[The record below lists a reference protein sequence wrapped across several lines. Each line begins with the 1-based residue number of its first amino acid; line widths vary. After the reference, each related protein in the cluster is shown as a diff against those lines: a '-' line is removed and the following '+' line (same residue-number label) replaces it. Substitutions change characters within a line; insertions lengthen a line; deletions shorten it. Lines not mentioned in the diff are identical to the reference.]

1 MTENQA
7 DIINGVFF
15 GQAIGDAL
23 GLGTEFLNN
32 AEVKSF
38 YPNGLSIYSEIIQDK
53 HRSRWKI
60 GDWTDDT
67 DQFLCIIDAILESGS
82 INEISFAKEL
92 FKWFKGVPMGIGYT
106 TLKVLNMPEYRSYPH
121 KGAEY
126 VWKFSKCNSASNGA
140 IMRTSALGIWEFWDN
155 EKVIDN
161 TERVCKATHFDPR
174 CVGSCVIITSII
186 SAILREN
193 RFLNFD
199 ELVVIGDKYDNRIKE
214 YIYLA
219 QSKDISV
226 LKLDEINSIGYTLK
240 ALSAGLWAYFNAS
253 SFEDG
258 LLKVVNE
265 GGDADTN
272 AAVACSLLGTKYGFK
287 SIPKI
292 YIDQLLNK
300 KYLFEKVIDFKVEIL
315 KNYH

>member
-1 MTENQA
+1 MTDNQE
-7 DIINGVFF
+7 DIINGIFF

-23 GLGTEFLNN
+23 GLGTEFLDKK
-32 AEVKSF
+32 EVELY
-38 YPNGLSIYSEIIQDK
+38 YPNGLSIYSQIIQDK

-67 DQFLCIIDAILESGS
+67 DQFLCIINAIIESGS
-82 INEISFAKEL
+82 IDEISFAKEL
-92 FKWFKGVPMGIGYT
+92 FKWFKEVPMGIGYT
-106 TLKVLNMPEYRSYPH
+106 TLKVLNMPEYTSYPH

-126 VWKFSKCNSASNGA
+126 IWKFSKCNNASNGA
-140 IMRTSALGIWEFWDN
+140 IMRTSALGIWEFWDI

-161 TERVCKATHFDPR
+161 TERVCKSTHFDPR
-174 CVGSCVIITSII
+174 CVGSCVIITAII

-193 RFLNFD
+193 RFLTFD

-240 ALSAGLWAYFNAS
+240 ALSAGLWAYFNAE

-272 AAVACSLLGTKYGFK
+272 AAVACSLLGAKYGYK

-300 KYLFEKVIDFKVEIL
+300 KQLIEKINLFFLYLNFKII
-315 KNYH
+315 